1 MQIDLK
7 PGEPV
12 RVYWNSTYIDIKVE
26 PSDEV
31 RNTSYLVIESPGK
44 RMRIS
49 DQDGTEVFSEK
60 VEISYIKDY

>member
-7 PGEPV
+7 PGESM
-12 RVYWNSTYIDIKVE
+12 RVYWAGTYIDIKAE

-31 RNTSYLVIESPGK
+31 RNTSCLVVESPGK
-44 RMRIS
+44 RMRIC
-49 DQDGTEVFSEK
+49 DQDGPEFFSEK